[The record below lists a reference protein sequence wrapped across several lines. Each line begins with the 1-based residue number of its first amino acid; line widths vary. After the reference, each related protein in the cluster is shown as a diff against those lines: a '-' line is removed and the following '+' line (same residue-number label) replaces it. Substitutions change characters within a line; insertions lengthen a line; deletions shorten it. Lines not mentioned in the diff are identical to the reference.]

1 MSGSDSQAIEAT
13 ARHLMAALDE
23 YERDARALVESW
35 LDMDLYA
42 VVSAEIDGLKLCCST
57 LPNLSVPWVSLLISH
72 AELVH
77 CLWRSSQ
84 PLPPG
89 REEVERRLAEHLQ
102 CVHWLHARAE
112 RIVSRAP
119 AAAPLVN

>member
-1 MSGSDSQAIEAT
+1 MSGSDSHAIEAT
-13 ARHLMAALDE
+13 ALHLLAALDD

-42 VVSAEIDGLKLCCST
+42 LVSAEIDELKLCCST
-57 LPNLSVPWVSLLISH
+57 LPNLTVPWVSLLISH

-77 CLWRSSQ
+77 CLWRSTQ

-89 REEVERRLAEHLQ
+89 RDEVERCLAEHLE
-102 CVHWLHARAE
+102 CVRWLHAHAE
-112 RIVSRAP
+112 RIVSRT
-119 AAAPLVN
+119 AAAPPAFN

>member
-13 ARHLMAALDE
+13 ARHLMAALDD
-23 YERDARALVESW
+23 YERDARALVACW

-42 VVSAEIDGLKLCCST
+42 VVSAEIDQLKLCCST

-84 PLPPG
+84 PRPPG
-89 REEVERRLAEHLQ
+89 PEEVQRRLAEHLA

-112 RIVSRAP
+112 RIVSHAT
-119 AAAPLVN
+119 AASPQVS